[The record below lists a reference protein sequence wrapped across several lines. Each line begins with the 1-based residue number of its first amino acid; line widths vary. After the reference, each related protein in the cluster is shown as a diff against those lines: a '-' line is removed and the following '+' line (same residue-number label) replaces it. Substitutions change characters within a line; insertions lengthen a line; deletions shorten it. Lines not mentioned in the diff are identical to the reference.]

1 MYGGFNPLLQT
12 KAQERRKAYEDKT
25 LCDRH
30 RRENKQTSLSSYKL
44 ARRKKTVV
52 VVVVVVGVEAE
63 ENDGGRIFRRRSEPE
78 NMEYELEE
86 TELCSDGVELRRGL
100 RMHGW
105 EIVSL
110 KRPILES
117 LHLQQYT
124 LSLYIYIL
132 AFLLDLYC
140 MIKESSPMRKRNG
153 ISVRIIVMIEE
164 WEHKLQSSHLPEMVF
179 GDSSLVLK
187 HVNSGTKIYF
197 NAFDALTG
205 WKQEALP
212 PVQVPAAANWK
223 FRSKSFQL
231 VMLDYDYTF
240 TTPYCGSETVEIN
253 AKLGR
258 EATSK
263 EGNCSLHWE
272 ECKEELDMVA
282 LAPIESILFYDEVTL
297 YEDELADNGVSL
309 LTVKV
314 RVMPSSWYLLLRF
327 WLRVD
332 GVLMRLRDMRMHC
345 IFAKSTNPIILREIC
360 WREATFQEL
369 SAKGYPSDSV
379 AYIDPC
385 IISER
390 LPVIMHKTQKLKIP
404 GNLKQKRALARNWDV
419 TRMQ

>member
-12 KAQERRKAYEDKT
+12 KAQERRKAHEDKT

-30 RRENKQTSLSSYKL
+30 RRENKQTSLFSYKL

-52 VVVVVVGVEAE
+52 VVGVEAE
-63 ENDGGRIFRRRSEPE
+63 EDDGGRIFRQRSEPE
-78 NMEYELEE
+78 KMEYELEE

-117 LHLQQYT
+117 LHLQQ
-124 LSLYIYIL
+124 
-132 AFLLDLYC
+132 
-140 MIKESSPMRKRNG
+140 
-153 ISVRIIVMIEE
+153 

-212 PVQVPAAANWK
+212 PIQVPAAANWK

-253 AKLGR
+253 AKCCYSNGQLGR
-258 EATSK
+258 GATSK

-314 RVMPSSWYLLLRF
+314 
-327 WLRVD
+327 LRVD

-369 SAKGYPSDSV
+369 SAVNGYACLVLFDIGELKRYNVKGYPSDSV

-385 IISER
+385 IISGR

-404 GNLKQKRALARNWDV
+404 GNL
-419 TRMQ
+419 